1 MRAATS
7 AATHDSGNGWV
18 VEFSFWPI
26 GHPPLKREG
35 FQICPVRVQGGCI
48 WFPSPCGEGLG
59 EGVEAIMAARQSR
72 KSAQKTPPVT
82 ARADTS
88 SDSGE
93 TLSPDELARALRA
106 MATELERDPALAR
119 RVAGA
124 MRAPV
129 VATPPEA
136 TNVASDATGEEPLQ
150 PARRGGKAFKPRLVT
165 GAAPALGI
173 GIPDPFALR
182 EQLGEEGLCVALADL
197 RLGTLR
203 AIVREHKLDPS
214 GKLAGQNDEAKY
226 RALILRATKR
236 AKRA

>member
-1 MRAATS
+1 MS
-7 AATHDSGNGWV
+7 
-18 VEFSFWPI
+18 
-26 GHPPLKREG
+26 
-35 FQICPVRVQGGCI
+35 
-48 WFPSPCGEGLG
+48 
-59 EGVEAIMAARQSR
+59 ARQSR
-72 KSAQKTPPVT
+72 KSAQKPPSVT
-82 ARADTS
+82 AQADTS

-93 TLSPDELARALRA
+93 TLSPEELVRALRA

-129 VATPPEA
+129 VATPSVA
-136 TNVASDATGEEPLQ
+136 TPPAAADVAPDATGEEPSQATQ
-150 PARRGGKAFKPRLVT
+150 PARRAGKAFKPRLVT
-165 GAAPALGI
+165 GAAPALGT

-182 EQLGEEGLCVALADL
+182 EQLGEDGLRAALADL

-214 GKLAGQNDEAKY
+214 GKLAGQNDDARY

-236 AKRA
+236 AKRV

>member
-1 MRAATS
+1 
-7 AATHDSGNGWV
+7 
-18 VEFSFWPI
+18 VE
-26 GHPPLKREG
+26 
-35 FQICPVRVQGGCI
+35 V
-48 WFPSPCGEGLG
+48 
-59 EGVEAIMAARQSR
+59 IMPARQSR
-72 KSAQKTPPVT
+72 KSAQKPPSVT
-82 ARADTS
+82 AQADTS
-88 SDSGE
+88 SDFGE
-93 TLSPDELARALRA
+93 TLSPEELVRALRA

-129 VATPPEA
+129 IATPPA
-136 TNVASDATGEEPLQ
+136 AANVAPDATSEEPTQATQATQ
-150 PARRGGKAFKPRLVT
+150 PARRAGKAFKPRLVT
-165 GAAPALGI
+165 GAAPALGT

-182 EQLGEEGLCVALADL
+182 EQLGEDGLRAALADL

-214 GKLAGQNDEAKY
+214 GKLAGQNDDAKY